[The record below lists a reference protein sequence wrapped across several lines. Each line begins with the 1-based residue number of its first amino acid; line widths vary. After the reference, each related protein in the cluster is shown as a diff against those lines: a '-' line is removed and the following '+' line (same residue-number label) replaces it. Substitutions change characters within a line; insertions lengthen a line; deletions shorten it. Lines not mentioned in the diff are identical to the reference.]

1 MTLIIFPILTFF
13 MKDLTAM
20 LSQKILLVD
29 DERLCA
35 DIIEEALLTKGAYQ
49 VEKAS
54 NGQEGLEKYKILM
67 PDLVIMD
74 IEMPVM
80 DGYESSSRIKSFD
93 PQAKILVVTGN
104 PHHPSAQKTLDE
116 GIALSVLQKPVR
128 LVDLSRIIQ
137 ENLPAYH

>member
-1 MTLIIFPILTFF
+1 MTI
-13 MKDLTAM
+13 

-29 DERLCA
+29 DESMCA
-35 DIIEEALLTKGAYQ
+35 DIIEEALLMKGAYHI
-49 VEKAS
+49 EKAS
-54 NGQEGLEKYKILM
+54 NGQEGLEKYKALM

-104 PHHPSAQKTLDE
+104 PQHPSARKTLDD

-128 LVDLSRIIQ
+128 LRDLNRIIQ
-137 ENLPAYH
+137 ENLSAYH